1 MHRLRGLCG
10 TWQRG
15 PDSGPQNEP
24 ALFGIS
30 LCGASLVA
38 VASMASSVSQECHIR
53 EVNDEIAGGD
63 SSILRGHRR
72 HEHIEGIGV
81 LFMVRSK

>member
-15 PDSGPQNEP
+15 PDSGPQNET

-38 VASMASSVSQECHIR
+38 VASMASSVSQGCHIR

-81 LFMVRSK
+81 LFFHL